1 MAPSKRDYSRKTRR
15 ILDIQ
20 SLNQCAFP
28 GCTNT
33 LVEPG
38 AGKAGPAV
46 TAHICH
52 IHAVSP
58 RWARWKEG
66 LTKEELSSIDNLVL
80 LCRHHHAVVDLQP
93 ELYTPE
99 VLRQWK
105 SKHEAEVSRR
115 SGGVAI
121 ISELV
126 RQRTMERL
134 DRLRQ
139 SRFLP
144 SFDQIEFSLN
154 FAKSLVDGELSV
166 GPAGERSRALAW
178 CARVL
183 SCTEQSAKAAEYLG
197 VAKDISDCPEVTV
210 AQAFVSSHS
219 GDKGHGLSLLNRL
232 DSPMARSAALVLVR
246 LQDGPRG
253 AIDWLNDSGIPVCD
267 LDAEGK
273 LSLLLNQLG
282 LGEWVAAQKCLE
294 AVTDADLESAP
305 VLHLAVARTF
315 LAEAVP
321 EEFRSVVMDQLPYP
335 ASQGSWLASS
345 ARAMEAR
352 RRAQKHFARA
362 AEVAEDLDCRDEATI
377 EGEYALWLELMD
389 PDTRSKGQ
397 ERLEAQLGDLESPT
411 ALRFVRLG
419 VEFGI
424 RMDNDGMDR
433 EIRRQVALNGA
444 MTLEAA
450 HARFALALAQPTP
463 IEAANYL
470 ERHSR
475 HLVKHIDPKSILST
489 QIELLCQAGQVDR
502 AKGILADLLSRE
514 HLSEMEER
522 WLRVRISEAKGI
534 DTSDEYARQFRKTD
548 SLGDL
553 VTLIEHLE
561 SEGDTDGPCEYGG
574 TLFRR
579 AKSLS
584 NAERFAIALFNSQK
598 VNQLAGFL
606 ESIEDTFMDQ
616 SARLRLL
623 DCWILYHKGRVLE
636 ARSRLNQLD
645 PDWETPA
652 YRELSLRLTIALGD
666 WASLTSIV
674 EMDWERRS
682 ERSAQ
687 DLIRAAQ
694 LAIHL
699 GLPNAKRL
707 LFAAADKGEEDPEV
721 LVTAYSLAAMIS
733 LEGEEEVS
741 KWIERAASIS
751 GEEGPVKMMP
761 LEGLLAQK
769 SAWERK
775 ESEVGKLV
783 KRGEVPLF
791 LAGQSLNR
799 SLIDLVLFPALRNT
813 REKDPRR
820 RGPVRT
826 YSGSRGVATKGL
838 GKSAAFDV
846 SALLTLGYLDMLQEA
861 FEVFE
866 EVYVPHSTLEWLFE
880 ERQRAVF
887 HQPSLIRE
895 ATEVIQMVG
904 SNTLERVGEG
914 LPVDGDLSDQV
925 GEELALLIAEAGK
938 HGSLDGDG
946 PQGIVIHPSPVHRVG
961 SLMKEELDLTRYAS
975 ILVSCGSLVDRLR
988 GQITA
993 LAAKRAKAYLRTQE
1007 RPWPNEPAIAPKA
1020 VLYMGSLAITYL
1032 HRVGMLPE
1040 LARAGFKVVVSPR
1053 VISDA
1058 GHLVAFEEVSQIVV
1072 EIVERIRYAVGSGIE
1087 MGTIK
1092 VGQSPNFVAGE
1103 GLVEHTGHHPTECLF
1118 LLAGECDTIVADDRF
1133 LNERERVGS
1142 DVGSSATYTTMDVID
1157 ALGGRENLWT
1167 KAWEYKTVLRR
1178 AGYLHVPVGVAELEH
1193 HLQCSPV
1200 MDGRVI
1206 ETAELRAI
1214 RENVLCVRM
1223 GDALQLPKEAQW
1235 LVDFFRSSTQVLHN
1249 LWMSGVDIAE
1259 TRVRSDWIV
1268 DHLDIRGWS
1277 ECFGEEVV
1285 RDLFVTGQGAYLLP
1299 VMSPPPQSTPEVR
1312 AEYWKWAEERIL
1324 APIKQESPQLF
1335 SWMIEVQRRVIA
1347 EVADKDPYEEGEWDG

>member
-1 MAPSKRDYSRKTRR
+1 
-15 ILDIQ
+15 
-20 SLNQCAFP
+20 
-28 GCTNT
+28 
-33 LVEPG
+33 
-38 AGKAGPAV
+38 
-46 TAHICH
+46 
-52 IHAVSP
+52 
-58 RWARWKEG
+58 
-66 LTKEELSSIDNLVL
+66 
-80 LCRHHHAVVDLQP
+80 
-93 ELYTPE
+93 
-99 VLRQWK
+99 
-105 SKHEAEVSRR
+105 
-115 SGGVAI
+115 
-121 ISELV
+121 
-126 RQRTMERL
+126 MESL

-144 SFDQIEFSLN
+144 RFDQIEFSLR

-166 GPAGERSRALAW
+166 GPEGERSRALAW

-183 SCTEQSAKAAEYLG
+183 SYTDQSAKAAEYLG
-197 VAKDISDCPEVTV
+197 VAKDISNCLEVTV
-210 AQAFVSSHS
+210 AQAFVSSHG
-219 GDKGHGLSLLNRL
+219 GDKVHGLKMLNRL

-253 AIDWLNDSGIPVCD
+253 AIDWLNDSGIPVRD

-273 LSLLLNQLG
+273 LCLLLNQLR

-305 VLHLAVARTF
+305 VLHAAMARTF

-321 EEFRSVVMDQLPYP
+321 EEFRSVVIDQLPFP
-335 ASQGSWLASS
+335 AAQGSWLASS
-345 ARAMEAR
+345 ARAMKAR

-377 EGEYALWLELMD
+377 EEEYALWLELMD
-389 PDTRSKGQ
+389 PDTKSKGQ
-397 ERLEAQLGDLESPT
+397 ERLETKLGDLESPT

-424 RMDNDGMDR
+424 RMDHDAIDR
-433 EIRRQVALNGA
+433 EIRRQVALNGT

-450 HARFALALAQPTP
+450 HARFALALAQPTS

-475 HLVKHIDPKSILST
+475 HIVEHIDAKSMLST

-502 AKGILADLLSRE
+502 AKGILGDLFSRE
-514 HLSEMEER
+514 DLSEMEEK

-548 SLGDL
+548 SLRDL

-561 SEGDTDGPCEYGG
+561 SEGDTDGLCEYGE
-574 TLFRR
+574 TLFQ
-579 AKSLS
+579 KTGSLS
-584 NAERFAIALFNSQK
+584 NAERFAIALFNSQE
-598 VNQLAGFL
+598 VSQLANFL
-606 ESIEDTFMDQ
+606 ESIEDTYVDQ
-616 SARLRLL
+616 SGKLRLL
-623 DCWILYHKGRVLE
+623 DCWVLYYRGEVLE

-652 YRELSLRLTIALGD
+652 YRELCLQLTIALGD
-666 WASLTSIV
+666 WTSLTSIV
-674 EMDWERRS
+674 EMDWARRS

-694 LAIHL
+694 LAVHL
-699 GLPNAKRL
+699 SLPNAKRL
-707 LFAAADKGEEDPEV
+707 LFAAADKGDEDPQV
-721 LVTAYSLAAMIS
+721 LATAYFLATMIS

-775 ESEVGKLV
+775 ESEIGQLV
-783 KRGEVPLF
+783 KRGEIPLF
-791 LAGQSLNR
+791 LAGQSLNK
-799 SLIDLVLFPALRNT
+799 SLIDLILLPALRNT
-813 REKDPRR
+813 REKDPRK
-820 RGPVRT
+820 RGLVRA
-826 YSGSRGVATKGL
+826 YSGSRGVAPKDL

-861 FEVFE
+861 FDAFE

-880 ERQRAVF
+880 EKQRAVF

-904 SNTLERVGEG
+904 SDTLERVEG
-914 LPVDGDLSDQV
+914 GLLVDGDLSDQV
-925 GEELALLIAEAGK
+925 GEELALLIAEAEQ
-938 HGSLDGDG
+938 HGSMDG
-946 PQGIVIHPSPVHRVG
+946 PQGIVVHPGPVHRVG
-961 SLMKEELDLTRYAS
+961 SLMAEEVDLTAHAS
-975 ILVSCGSLVDRLR
+975 VLVSCGSLVDNLR

-993 LAAKRAKAYLRTQE
+993 QASKKAKAYLRTQE
-1007 RPWPNEPAIAPKA
+1007 MPWPDEPAIAHEA
-1020 VLYMGSLAITYL
+1020 VLYMGNLAITYL
-1032 HRVGMLPE
+1032 HHVGMLPE
-1040 LARAGFKVVVSPR
+1040 LARAGFKIVVSPR
-1053 VISDA
+1053 VVSDA
-1058 GHLVAFEEVSQIVV
+1058 EHLVAFEGVSQLVV
-1072 EIVERIRYAVGSGIE
+1072 EIIERIRYAVGSGIE
-1087 MGTIK
+1087 AGTIK
-1092 VGQSPNFVAGE
+1092 VGQSPDCVEWE
-1103 GLVEHTGHHPTECLF
+1103 GLAEHANHHPTECLF
-1118 LLAGECDTIVADDRF
+1118 LLAGQCDAIITDDRF
-1133 LNERERVGS
+1133 LNQREKVANG
-1142 DVGSSATYTTMDVID
+1142 VGSSATYTTLDLIQ

-1167 KAWEYKTVLRR
+1167 EAWEYKTILRR
-1178 AGYLHVPVGVAELEH
+1178 AGYLHIPVGVEELEH
-1193 HLQCSPV
+1193 YLRCSPV
-1200 MDGRVI
+1200 GDGRVI

-1223 GDALQLPKEAQW
+1223 GDALQIPNEAQW
-1235 LVDFFRSSTQVLHN
+1235 LVDFFRTSTQVLHN
-1249 LWMSGVDIAE
+1249 LWMSEVDISE

-1285 RDLFVTGQGAYLLP
+1285 RDLLVTGQGAYLLP
-1299 VMSPPPQSTPEVR
+1299 VLSPPPQSTPEVR
-1312 AEYWKWAEERIL
+1312 TEYWKWAEERIL
-1324 APIKQESPQLF
+1324 APIKQQNPQLF
-1335 SWMIEVQRRVIA
+1335 SWMIELQRRVIA
-1347 EVADKDPYEEGEWDG
+1347 EVAAKDPYEEGKWDG